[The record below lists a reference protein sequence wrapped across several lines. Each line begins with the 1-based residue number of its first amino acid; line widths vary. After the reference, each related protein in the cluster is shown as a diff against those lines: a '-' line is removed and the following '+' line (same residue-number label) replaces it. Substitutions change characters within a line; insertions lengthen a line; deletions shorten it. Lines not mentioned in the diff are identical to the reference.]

1 MVKVE
6 PSHIVF
12 ELITDTKGLGT
23 IVIVLTDTAS

>member
-1 MVKVE
+1 MVNVA

-23 IVIVLTDTAS
+23 IVIVFTDIAS